1 MQEVLVRLAQLSS
14 IAFAISTMLSLG
26 LGLTPREI
34 TTPLKNW
41 RFVAAALVVNFVA
54 VPAVALLLVAVLDLP
69 EDLRVG
75 LLLVACS
82 AGAPMVPK
90 LVQIAKGD
98 AASAAAV
105 VTALIVGSVVFLPV
119 ALPLLLPGADVE
131 PVAIA
136 VPLLW
141 QLVLPLAVGL
151 FVRTRYE
158 EEAAELRPTLLVV
171 SNISLVL
178 VMLTSIGQNL
188 PGLLGLVGTGGII
201 AAIVLVVSS
210 VAIGWVS
217 AIPAG
222 VERRVM
228 ALAAGQRNFAAA
240 LVVAGSDFGG
250 RPDIITYIATTGL
263 LMAVVLLLLA
273 GELSR
278 RPPGTHLREESASGR
293 TTHGT

>member
-1 MQEVLVRLAQLSS
+1 MQEVLARFAQLST

-26 LGLTPREI
+26 LGLTPRQI

-41 RFVAAALVVNFVA
+41 RFVTAALAVNFVA

-69 EDLRVG
+69 DDLRVG
-75 LLLVACS
+75 LLLIACS

-105 VTALIVGSVVFLPV
+105 VTALIVGSVIFLPI
-119 ALPLLLPGADVE
+119 ALPLLLPGADVS

-136 VPLLW
+136 VPLIW
-141 QLVLPLAVGL
+141 QLLLPLAAGL
-151 FVRTRYE
+151 FVRSRYE
-158 EEAAELRPTLLVV
+158 EEAVEFRPTLLVV
-171 SNISLVL
+171 SNITLVL
-178 VMLTSIGQNL
+178 VMLTSVGQNL
-188 PGLLGLVGTGGII
+188 PGLFGLLGTGGII
-201 AAIVLVVSS
+201 AAILLVVASL
-210 VAIGWVS
+210 AIGWVS

-250 RPDIITYIATTGL
+250 RPDIITYIATAGL
-263 LMAVVLLLLA
+263 LMMAILIPLA
-273 GELSR
+273 GEMSR
-278 RPPGTHLREESASGR
+278 RPPGAHLREESVSSR
-293 TTHGT
+293 TTHGA